1 MKTKIS
7 KKRLQQIIQE
17 EYDYHEKK
25 KLIKENQTISSEELN
40 DLVMDSVTSYLG
52 DLGVEAALLER
63 IKTDEFLIELLNEF
77 TSQVREDL
85 LRHDFQQKRNN
96 VSSLDEP
103 VDMEETLTQAI
114 FEAVKEELGK
124 LK

>member
-52 DLGVEAALLER
+52 DLGVESSLLETM
-63 IKTDEFLIELLNEF
+63 KTDEFLIELLNDF